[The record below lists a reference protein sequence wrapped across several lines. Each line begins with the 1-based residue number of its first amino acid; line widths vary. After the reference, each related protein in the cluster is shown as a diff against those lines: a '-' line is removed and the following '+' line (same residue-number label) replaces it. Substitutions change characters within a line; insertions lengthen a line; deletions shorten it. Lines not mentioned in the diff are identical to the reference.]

1 MIAECGSH
9 RQERGGGLGKEEG
22 PGRRRASRPAARPAA
37 AQFPTL
43 TLSAPAHRPAC
54 ETLGAACAV
63 HGEGGAASAGGRAN
77 PQPLTPP
84 SRPPP
89 PATHAHTSLSP
100 TLGLALHTTYTRPRR
115 RTTRHASHRRL
126 TAVRTFMREGGRG
139 RVGRGRRARRGVGR
153 GRECRERVAPRRCPV
168 ARPLASRLP
177 PPFQCAQR
185 DRPRPGTRPNPP
197 RTHGGRRE
205 RGVSRPH
212 PLRLLPPRPRR
223 PSPLQ
228 SSALYVAISSSTACS
243 SPSVRRSGAARVPT
257 RARASSGVAGAKST
271 RDAIST
277 WVNPRPCN
285 PVSS

>member
-84 SRPPP
+84 SRPSP
-89 PATHAHTSLSP
+89 PATHAHTSLFP

-168 ARPLASRLP
+168 RERAPTHQGRTGGGGSGVSPGPTLCACSPHARAAP
-177 PPFQCAQR
+177 PPFSPAPCTSQSRPAPPAA
-185 DRPRPGTRPNPP
+185 RPR
-197 RTHGGRRE
+197 
-205 RGVSRPH
+205 
-212 PLRLLPPRPRR
+212 
-223 PSPLQ
+223 
-228 SSALYVAISSSTACS
+228 
-243 SPSVRRSGAARVPT
+243 
-257 RARASSGVAGAKST
+257 
-271 RDAIST
+271 
-277 WVNPRPCN
+277 
-285 PVSS
+285 